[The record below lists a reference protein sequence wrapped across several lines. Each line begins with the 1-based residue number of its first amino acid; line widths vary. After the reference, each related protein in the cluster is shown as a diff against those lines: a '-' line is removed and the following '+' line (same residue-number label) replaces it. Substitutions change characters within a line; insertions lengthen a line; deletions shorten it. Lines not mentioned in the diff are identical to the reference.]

1 MHSGMHPW
9 DERDDMNIGAMNIT
23 GKHLGIGAAV
33 VVGGLAIG
41 GLVMLARG
49 PKEQDVND
57 KLLGEFGRFDNRPKD
72 NAWTS
77 AEAVQFN
84 RSGPSWT
91 PWYTKEVR
99 GNVELQE
106 RYYQT
111 TETTRSMERMFQ
123 AARGNDAVASL
134 QELRAV
140 ALRFDYDGN
149 GTLGRNERSDFDRQ
163 FESTANTRTTRLD
176 TDSRLVERY
185 PDNGGY
191 RPPNGPGDSPGNGG
205 NYPPGNGG
213 GTPGN
218 GGGDTPLPGN
228 GGTRPPGNGGTRPPG
243 NGGGSPGNGGG
254 DTGPANPNPGD
265 F

>member
-1 MHSGMHPW
+1 MHSGMRPW
-9 DERDDMNIGAMNIT
+9 DERDDMQIGSLKVSGTA
-23 GKHLGIGAAV
+23 LGIGAAV

-41 GLVMLARG
+41 GIIIAARG

-57 KLLGEFGRFDNRPKD
+57 KLLGEFGRFDSRPKD
-72 NAWTS
+72 NAWTA
-77 AEAVQFN
+77 AEAVQYY
-84 RSGPSWT
+84 REGPYWT

-99 GNVELQE
+99 GNIELQE

-111 TETTRSMERMFQ
+111 TATTWSMERMFQ
-123 AARGNDAVASL
+123 TARGNDAVASL

-149 GTLGRNERSDFDRQ
+149 GTLGRDERRDFDRQ
-163 FESTANTRTTRLD
+163 FEAFSNTRTTRLD
-176 TDSRLVERY
+176 TDTRLVERY

-205 NYPPGNGG
+205 GW
-213 GTPGN
+213 
-218 GGGDTPLPGN
+218 
-228 GGTRPPGNGGTRPPG
+228 PGNGGTRPPG

-254 DTGPANPNPGD
+254 DTGPDNPNPGD